1 MYKGSI
7 CYYSLTNI
15 CYYSLK
21 FFLNLFFIIMVNYG

>member
-7 CYYSLTNI
+7 CLYSLTNI

-21 FFLNLFFIIMVNYG
+21 NVLHLFFIIMVNYA